1 MRPAATPE
9 LKGALLARFEVDP
22 HDERVVARVRAVAG
36 LVTATASVLVL
47 LGDLPVPVFLVGVLG
62 LFVSVVWLRKA
73 VVWLRNA
80 RRTAH
85 RAPQANLHFLEVYE
99 DGLLLSEGEHRVA
112 VLWTQVEQV
121 EVDEERLDVVV
132 TRRDAPP
139 LRIEPRYAGV
149 EIHQLVRTLRNA
161 WRGPGDC

>member
-1 MRPAATPE
+1 
-9 LKGALLARFEVDP
+9 
-22 HDERVVARVRAVAG
+22 
-36 LVTATASVLVL
+36 

-62 LFVSVVWLRKA
+62 LLVSVA
-73 VVWLRNA
+73 WLRNA

-99 DGLLLSEGEHRVA
+99 DGLLLSEGERRVA
-112 VLWTQVEQV
+112 VLWTQVEDV

-161 WRGPGDC
+161 WRGPSDC

>member
-1 MRPAATPE
+1 MRQATEPPE

-22 HDERVVARVRAVAG
+22 QDERVVARVRAIAGVVA
-36 LVTATASVLVL
+36 AAASLLLL

-62 LFVSVVWLRKA
+62 LFVSVL
-73 VVWLRNA
+73 WLRNA

-85 RAPQANLHFLEVYE
+85 RVPQANLYFLAVYQ

-112 VLWTQVEQV
+112 IPWTQVQDV
-121 EVDEERLDVVV
+121 AVDEERLDVVV
-132 TRRDAPP
+132 TRQDAPP

>member
-1 MRPAATPE
+1 MQAADTPE

-22 HDERVVARVRAVAG
+22 HDERVLARVRAIAAV
-36 LVTATASVLVL
+36 VTAAASVLLL
-47 LGDLPVPVFLVGVLG
+47 LGDLPLPVFLVGVLG
-62 LFVSVVWLRKA
+62 LFVSLVWLRA
-73 VVWLRNA
+73 A

-85 RAPQANLHFLEVYE
+85 RAPQANLHFLAVYQ

-112 VLWTQVEQV
+112 VLWTQVEDV